1 MGNINKKNFL
11 FIYSFDYFRY
21 CNSRIIKFNRKGEYI
36 TEWGSSMNGMHD
48 SKFR

>member
-1 MGNINKKNFL
+1 MGNINQNLLFFL
-11 FIYSFDYFRY
+11 YFFHQFRY

-36 TEWGSSMNGMHD
+36 TEWGTPTNGMRD